1 MHVRAAVRRARRA
14 SKPRRGQRENAWCE
28 ATACSPLLAQEVE
41 GEVAQHR
48 QVLAA
53 VADTHPALILA
64 EGDSEDPMGPVLAPP
79 LVADRVPERGGLAR
93 PAEQL
98 RCSAPGWGTG
108 RLHLDRRSFPAG
120 CPKRA
125 ARVRVRATMWPRRAA
140 YSATASREQA
150 ACCRRRG
157 NNRSPDGRPVARR
170 ADADAGSETRPVT
183 GVQGFDA
190 IALGWDTASAGG
202 LDSLCY
208 ATFVRMKRAGWCLVA
223 SQ

>member
-28 ATACSPLLAQEVE
+28 ATACGPLLAQEVE

-48 QVLAA
+48 QVLAP

-157 NNRSPDGRPVARR
+157 NTVRLMDGPWRAVRTPTRAARHALSPVFRDSMQLPSGGTLPV
-170 ADADAGSETRPVT
+170 P
-183 GVQGFDA
+183 
-190 IALGWDTASAGG
+190 GG
-202 LDSLCY
+202 LTAY
-208 ATFVRMKRAGWCLVA
+208 AMLRLYA
-223 SQ
+223 